1 MLDLVPSS
9 VGCDGH
15 AIAQVAATW
24 HAIAQ
29 AAVTWCTI
37 AWLRG
42 ATPSP
47 RSGAEAGRNP
57 RPKGSDQEELPHV
70 RGQGQWPRVPDC
82 NGTGTAERS
91 YTASKVRGVA
101 ERRYPVSEVRGGDE
115 RSYHTSDVRGRRQ
128 EEQLTPGARGGGRED
143 KPQVQGAMAAWAQ
156 RA

>member
-37 AWLRG
+37 ARLRG

-57 RPKGSDQEELPHV
+57 RPKGSGQEELPHV
-70 RGQGQWPRVPDC
+70 RGQGQRPRVPDC
-82 NGTGTAERS
+82 NGAGTAERS
-91 YTASKVRGVA
+91 YPTSEFRGA
-101 ERRYPVSEVRGGDE
+101 AGKSYPIPLSPR
-115 RSYHTSDVRGRRQ
+115 
-128 EEQLTPGARGGGRED
+128 PGATAGRNYRSPHARGQGQQPGGATHARG
-143 KPQVQGAMAAWAQ
+143 QGW
-156 RA
+156 